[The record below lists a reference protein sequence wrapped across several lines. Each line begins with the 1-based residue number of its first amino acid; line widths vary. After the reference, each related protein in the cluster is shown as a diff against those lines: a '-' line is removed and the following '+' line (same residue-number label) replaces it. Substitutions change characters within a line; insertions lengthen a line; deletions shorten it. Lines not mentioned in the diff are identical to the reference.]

1 MLSNLTVINY
11 LQILKD
17 KNSYRARD
25 SENKFNGKIIVKTI
39 EYLYIMIKH
48 VLITLTFTIGNTLF
62 LSSQSDSLDTNS
74 TVGII
79 DTVLT
84 YSFAIS
90 ADTISTPGTLSVTGD
105 SRLSALIQKH
115 IEVNQDDCPNII
127 EGYRVQ
133 VFSSSGTGSSQ
144 KAREAR
150 TKFLSFYPGLKAYTD
165 YEAPNFRVRVGDY
178 RTKLEAE
185 KIKKMI
191 SQEFPACFI
200 VPDYINTELTNDAC
214 QE

>member
-1 MLSNLTVINY
+1 
-11 LQILKD
+11 
-17 KNSYRARD
+17 
-25 SENKFNGKIIVKTI
+25 
-39 EYLYIMIKH
+39 MIKY
-48 VLITLTFTIGNTLF
+48 VLLTLTLTIGNVFF
-62 LSSQSDSLDTNS
+62 LGAQTDSLDTNS

-79 DTVLT
+79 DSV
-84 YSFAIS
+84 
-90 ADTISTPGTLSVTGD
+90 STDSLLVSTDSIVSPGTLKVTGD

-200 VPDYINTELTNDAC
+200 VPDFINTDLTNDAC

>member
-1 MLSNLTVINY
+1 
-11 LQILKD
+11 
-17 KNSYRARD
+17 
-25 SENKFNGKIIVKTI
+25 
-39 EYLYIMIKH
+39 MIKY
-48 VLITLTFTIGNTLF
+48 VLITLTFTVGNALF
-62 LSSQSDSLDTNS
+62 LSAQPDSLYTNS
-74 TVGII
+74 TVGIA
-79 DTVLT
+79 DTVL
-84 YSFAIS
+84 SDSLDIS
-90 ADTISTPGTLSVTGD
+90 ADSLSTPGTLKVTGD
-105 SRLSALIQKH
+105 SRLSTLIQKH

-185 KIKKMI
+185 KIKRKI

-200 VPDYINTELTNDAC
+200 VPDYVNTNLTNDAC